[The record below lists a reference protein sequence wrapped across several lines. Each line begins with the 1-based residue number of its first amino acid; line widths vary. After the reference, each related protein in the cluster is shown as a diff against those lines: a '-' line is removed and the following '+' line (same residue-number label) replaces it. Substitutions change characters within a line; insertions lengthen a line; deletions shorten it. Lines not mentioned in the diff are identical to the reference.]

1 MPRVL
6 ASDYQTAQFEF
17 SFTSQRPK
25 TPLNL
30 SRILGKTG
38 GNWFEAGVF
47 YFLPAGLPIALVPTA
62 GRDTRASDSTS
73 GCVGANDR
81 ATRDDWFQS
90 NRARRLPAC
99 VL

>member
-47 YFLPAGLPIALVPTA
+47 YFLPKGLPIALVPTA
-62 GRDTRASDSTS
+62 GRDTGASDSAS
-73 GCVGANDR
+73 GCA
-81 ATRDDWFQS
+81 
-90 NRARRLPAC
+90 ARTTEQPVTIDFNQTVQEDSPPAF
-99 VL
+99 

>member
-47 YFLPAGLPIALVPTA
+47 YFLP
-62 GRDTRASDSTS
+62 
-73 GCVGANDR
+73 
-81 ATRDDWFQS
+81 
-90 NRARRLPAC
+90 
-99 VL
+99 